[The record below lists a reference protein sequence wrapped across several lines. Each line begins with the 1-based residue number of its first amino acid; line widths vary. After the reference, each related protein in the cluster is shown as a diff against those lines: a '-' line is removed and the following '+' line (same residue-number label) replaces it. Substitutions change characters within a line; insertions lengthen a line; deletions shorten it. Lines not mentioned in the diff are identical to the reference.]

1 MAKVAKSCSFSKAI
15 ISREADGSYS
25 ITEYD
30 KDDTREYSLSEI
42 LDAFENVEV
51 SLSIKQE
58 SPLRQRDVSVMSDAD
73 GDEDV

>member
-1 MAKVAKSCSFSKAI
+1 MFFFFKAI
-15 ISREADGSYS
+15 ITREADGSYS

-58 SPLRQRDVSVMSDAD
+58 SPLRQRDVSVMPDTD